1 MGWFRNVFKSLGDV
15 GGETSQEEATEE
27 EVAEF
32 LKKAGASPSTRVSK
46 LEKDLERD
54 KLLHKLKSGKVDNI
68 GQRQGNMER
77 AKENQEVDREK
88 TSTGE
93 ER

>member
-1 MGWFRNVFKSLGDV
+1 MGWFKNVCKSLGDM
-15 GGETSQEEATEE
+15 GGKISREDATEK
-27 EVAEF
+27 EVEEF
-32 LKKAGASPSTRVSK
+32 LKKAGVRPSTLVSK
-46 LEKDLERD
+46 LEEDLKRD
-54 KLLHKLKSGKVDNI
+54 ELLHKPKSGKVGNI
-68 GQRQGNMER
+68 GQIQINMER